1 MQDNVPIDDKR
12 LLRSLPPSAP
22 DPPAKRQCPVVP
34 QHSANG
40 QQIKVQFTGGKIG
53 KGGQTAGVVAGLV
66 EFGSSGMNI
75 PVMVKQYT
83 KDCYSV
89 AAYRKELEALSEL
102 KNARSV
108 VKLLG
113 TCAEGLVLER
123 LPLELRDLYET
134 SHGRQDSSEY
144 QVHYLLQRPTKTEE
158 RAKEFIDKVLKFQYY
173 VQLL

>member
-1 MQDNVPIDDKR
+1 M
-12 LLRSLPPSAP
+12 
-22 DPPAKRQCPVVP
+22 
-34 QHSANG
+34 
-40 QQIKVQFTGGKIG
+40 
-53 KGGQTAGVVAGLV
+53 VAGLV

-75 PVMVKQYT
+75 PVMVKQYR
-83 KDCYSV
+83 KDDSSV
-89 AAYRKELEALSEL
+89 AAYRKELAVLSEL

-134 SHGRQDSSEY
+134 DERQGSSEI
-144 QVHYLLQRPTKTEE
+144 QVHYLLTRPTKTEKG
-158 RAKEFIDKVLKFQYY
+158 AKEFISKVYNFIYY